1 MTHALLALLV
11 ALKTPLDP
19 LHNDGYQFWSG
30 IGSDFGEVT
39 LLGGFLAWWHHNNCI
54 ERGCWRKG
62 HRDPTHGHP
71 VCRKHTRHVHPA
83 FGDV

>member
-1 MTHALLALLV
+1 MHLLLSVLV

-39 LLGGFLAWWHHNNCI
+39 LVVGIIAWWHHINCI
-54 ERGCWRKG
+54 EKGCWRKG
-62 HRDPTHGHP
+62 HADPAHGHP
-71 VCRKHTRHVHPA
+71 VCRRHKRHYEHPA
-83 FGDV
+83 FGD